1 MSPNRT
7 EQLSDEHKFDSKE
20 GSNSEVLDKGDLA
33 KRGGGED
40 YKGGDLRPPE
50 KPCSRIENFRI
61 LRCPSQND

>member
-33 KRGGGED
+33 KRGGV
-40 YKGGDLRPPE
+40 
-50 KPCSRIENFRI
+50 RIIKEGT
-61 LRCPSQND
+61 